1 MAKAG
6 RPFYYKLSAEELE
19 DKINS
24 YFGYLQ
30 DNPTVKGGP
39 SDFLAYV
46 GMDNKLASEITKNPP
61 GGYEQHSK
69 LMKLAAVRM
78 RAHLETSPAWGNNN
92 STKSIFLTK
101 QKLWDG
107 QSYTDAQDSGAKATG
122 TIKIVFG
129 SGKSGDI
136 EKYFK

>member
-6 RPFYYKLSAEELE
+6 RPFYYHLSAKELA
-19 DKINS
+19 DRIDS
-24 YFGYLQ
+24 YFTYLKE
-30 DNPTVKGGP
+30 NPTVKGGP
-39 SDFLAYV
+39 SDFLV
-46 GMDNKLASEITKNPP
+46 HVEMDHKLASEITKNPP

-69 LMKLAAVRM
+69 LMKQAAVRV

-101 QKLWDG
+101 QRLWDG
-107 QSYTDAQDSGAKATG
+107 LSYADTQDNGAKATG

-129 SGKSGDI
+129 TGPISDPGKF
-136 EKYFK
+136 FK